1 MGSQKFWKHN
11 SLYESVG
18 TPISKRNNRTLTSPI
33 QSPKRSILDWPI
45 QKRTLTKLTTQKRTL
60 TKLTNPKRV
69 IPKLNNF
76 KTVIHWLTSDQ
87 S

>member
-45 QKRTLTKLTTQKRTL
+45 QKRTLTKLT
-60 TKLTNPKRV
+60 NPKRV